1 MITLECDEA
10 ASHDGKKFTEVDFSG
25 SVKSKNNA
33 DRREKKLQGKVS
45 DLTKITHFLH
55 GLWCRRVS

>member
-33 DRREKKLQGKVS
+33 DRRKRSSKEKSL
-45 DLTKITHFLH
+45 I
-55 GLWCRRVS
+55 